1 MTKISVALCTYN
13 GEKYIRQQ
21 IDSILSQSLKVDE
34 IVVCDDGS
42 IDKTQ
47 TILFDYKNK
56 FPEIFNININ
66 PQNLHS
72 VKNFEKAI
80 SLCKGE
86 IIFLSDQDDVWE
98 ENKVKVFYDFF
109 EKKPDINAICSNGF
123 IIDDKGQ
130 KLNKLTIWSVPYLL
144 KNKNILFDYFNII
157 AFIEN
162 IATGAGMAFRNKI
175 RPDILPIPVKEGFH
189 HDEWIALITS
199 HQNSFM
205 MIDDKLFSYRL
216 HFNQQVGGVTY
227 NNDESTKNR
236 LINHF
241 NIFSKEKTFLQYK
254 KILKRLSQ
262 SYYKH
267 SILAAEGDHKNTTI
281 SKEIALRCKELF
293 LINQANLKKRFPF
306 KYFFLTIADSFNNKR
321 KIE

>member
-13 GEKYIRQQ
+13 GEKFLKQQ
-21 IDSILSQSLKVDE
+21 LDSILDQTVNVNE
-34 IVVCDDGS
+34 IIICDDCS
-42 IDKTQ
+42 TDNTQ
-47 TILFDYKNK
+47 NILFDYLKQY
-56 FPEIFNININ
+56 PDIFKIYINDE
-66 PQNLHS
+66 NLRS

-80 SLCKGE
+80 SLCTGD
-86 IIFLSDQDDVWE
+86 IIFLSDQDDVWDRT
-98 ENKVKVFYDFF
+98 KVEVFKINF
-109 EKKPDINAICSNGF
+109 EKKTEINAICSNGF
-123 IIDDKGQ
+123 IITDTGE
-130 KLNKLTIWSVPYLL
+130 KLNKLTIWSVPNLL
-144 KNKNILFDYFNII
+144 KNKNISFDYFNII

-162 IATGAGMAFRNKI
+162 IATGAGMAFRSKI
-175 RPDILPIPVKEGFH
+175 RPDILPIPVREGFH

-199 HQNSFM
+199 QQNSFM
-205 MIDDKLFSYRL
+205 MIDEKLFSYRL

-227 NNDESTKNR
+227 PNDESTKNR

-241 NIFSKEKTFLQYK
+241 NIFSEEKTFLQYK

-267 SILAAEGDHKNTTI
+267 TTIAAEGNHKNTTI

-293 LINQANLKKRFPF
+293 SINQANVKKRFPF